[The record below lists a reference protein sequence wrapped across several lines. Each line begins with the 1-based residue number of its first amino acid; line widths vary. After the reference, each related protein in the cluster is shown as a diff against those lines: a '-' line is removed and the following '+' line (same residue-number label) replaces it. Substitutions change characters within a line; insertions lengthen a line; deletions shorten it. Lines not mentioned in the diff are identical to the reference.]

1 MARIRTIKPEFF
13 TSDDTCSL
21 SPLARLLYVGLWCE
35 ADREGRLVWAP
46 RSLKRRYLPDD
57 NCSIEEICGEL
68 TARKL
73 VLLYGEGLAYIPSFS
88 KHQHVNPRET
98 PSKLPPPPGHFVSE
112 ASPESVRDFK
122 RMLIER
128 DGEVC
133 RRCAE
138 ISHLDVDHILP
149 SSAGGPHVIENMRL
163 LCRTCNRG
171 RPVAGQGLIDD
182 LAKDGLT
189 IEGLREKFGL
199 HAQGRVHDASNLDWH
214 AQVGREGK
222 EREGKQ
228 SIDCSPA
235 EGGKAKRKS
244 MLPDDF
250 EANPERLE
258 YARAQDAPD
267 PADTFA
273 RFKLHHQ
280 SKGTLAVDWDKAWQY
295 WCRNE
300 SNFRRQQP
308 GKFARTEGLPTSR
321 DGDSQWT
328 ARLRG
333 WRPGRYWN
341 RGDWG
346 PDPTEPGCRA
356 PAAVLTTWRQEAMQ

>member
-35 ADREGRLVWAP
+35 ADREGRFVWAP
-46 RSLKRRYLPDD
+46 RTFKRRYLPEDD
-57 NCSIEEICGEL
+57 CQIDALCEELRDAG
-68 TARKL
+68 L
-73 VLLYGEGLAYIPSFS
+73 VVTYGDTLAYIPTFS
-88 KHQHVNPRET
+88 KHQHVNPREAAST
-98 PSKLPPPPGHFVSE
+98 LPPPF
-112 ASPESVRDFK
+112 D
-122 RMLIER
+122 
-128 DGEVC
+128 
-133 RRCAE
+133 
-138 ISHLDVDHILP
+138 
-149 SSAGGPHVIENMRL
+149 
-163 LCRTCNRG
+163 
-171 RPVAGQGLIDD
+171 
-182 LAKDGLT
+182 
-189 IEGLREKFGL
+189 
-199 HAQGRVHDASNLDWH
+199 DASCTRQSRVSD